1 MSGYNIGRN
10 APDHQTGWAPMRQE
24 IDHAD
29 SQEGACSIAKRLCKR
44 DGVLVFTLLFV
55 WFFAHEGLL

>member
-1 MSGYNIGRN
+1 
-10 APDHQTGWAPMRQE
+10 MRQE

-29 SQEGACSIAKRLCKR
+29 SQEGACSIAKRLCKW
-44 DGVLVFTLLFV
+44 DGMLVFNLLFV